1 MMATTMLAL
10 RSLQLASKA
19 KVGVL
24 GSMVGLG
31 SGAPGMVNHMTCRNL
46 AVIGVDRLIT
56 VGNLSN
62 IKGAKKKVRT
72 LLWIDVTIND
82 ILTECYYSVEDGEE
96 VLAPAEENCVV
107 LAIKRVLLRR
117 VLSRVVRPRSTN
129 CIPRLAFITQSTI

>member
-31 SGAPGMVNHMTCRNL
+31 SGAAGMVNHMTCRNL

-129 CIPRLAFITQSTI
+129 CIPR

>member
-31 SGAPGMVNHMTCRNL
+31 SGAAGMVNHMTCRNL

-72 LLWIDVTIND
+72 LLD
-82 ILTECYYSVEDGEE
+82 
-96 VLAPAEENCVV
+96 
-107 LAIKRVLLRR
+107 
-117 VLSRVVRPRSTN
+117 
-129 CIPRLAFITQSTI
+129 